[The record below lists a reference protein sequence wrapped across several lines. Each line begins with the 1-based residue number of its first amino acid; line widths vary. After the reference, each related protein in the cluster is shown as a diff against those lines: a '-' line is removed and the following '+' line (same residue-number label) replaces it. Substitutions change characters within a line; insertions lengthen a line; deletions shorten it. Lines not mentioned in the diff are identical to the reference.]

1 MKPNKKV
8 SEVYEKLYHY
18 TTWEGLQGILETR
31 TLWATN
37 YKYLNDYSEI
47 NLFRDKFISLIQPYA
62 AEATQELIKKLPKVN
77 QIIHKKGG
85 LHQVVQHEVEVLTD
99 AWYKALG
106 NEIFILSFC
115 GESKIPNVA
124 KNGLL
129 SQWRGY
135 GTGGGAAL
143 LFDTKKLEEILTL
156 EAKRFEYGPLFIA
169 DLVYSDDEQKL
180 KNELSDELAI
190 IVDIAKQF
198 FDYENITQKKEIADG
213 PKGYMPFV
221 TCISRY
227 KHYGFS
233 EENEVRVVAL
243 PVVDKSYLEIAQLA
257 QADGVILKPE
267 KERKFRQKSGQ
278 HIPYIELFNSTD
290 IELPIEKIIVGP
302 HKEKEARATKL
313 REKLEKRNI
322 EIICSEIPFIG

>member
-1 MKPNKKV
+1 MQKT
-8 SEVYEKLYHY
+8 SEVYKKLYHY
-18 TTWEGLQGILETR
+18 TTWERLQGILETQ

-47 NLFRDKFISLIQPYA
+47 NLFRDKFISLIHPYA
-62 AEATQELIKKLPKVN
+62 TKAIKKLIKKLPAKAN
-77 QIIHKKGG
+77 QIIHEKGG
-85 LHQVVQHEVEVLTD
+85 LHQVVQHEVKVLTD

-115 GESKIPNVA
+115 GQSQTPNVN

-143 LFDTKKLEEILTL
+143 LFDTKKLEGIIAL
-156 EAKRFEYGPLFIA
+156 EAKRFEYSALFIA

-180 KNELSDELAI
+180 KDELSNEIAI
-190 IVDIAKQF
+190 IVDIVKQF
-198 FDYENITQKKEIADG
+198 FDYENVSQQKMVADG
-213 PKGYMPFV
+213 PKGYIPFV

-243 PVVDKSYLEIAQLA
+243 PIVDKLYLEIAQLA
-257 QADGVILKPE
+257 QVDGVTLKPE
-267 KERKFRQKSGQ
+267 KERKFRQKNGQ
-278 HIPYIELFNSTD
+278 HIPYIELFNSID

-302 HKEKEARATKL
+302 HKEKEVRATKL
-313 REKLEKRNI
+313 REKLGETNT
-322 EIICSEIPFIG
+322 EITCSEIPYVG

>member
-1 MKPNKKV
+1 MKKV
-8 SEVYEKLYHY
+8 SEVYKKLYHY
-18 TTWEGLQGILETR
+18 TTWEGLQGILETQ

-37 YKYLNDYSEI
+37 YRYLNDYSEI
-47 NLFRDKFISLIQPYA
+47 NLFKDKFISLIQPCA
-62 AEATQELIKKLPKVN
+62 AEAIQELIKKFPKGN
-77 QIIHKKGG
+77 QIIHEKGG
-85 LHQVVQHEVEVLTD
+85 LPHVVQHEVGVLID

-106 NEIFILSFC
+106 NEIYILSFC
-115 GESKIPNVA
+115 GQSENPNVI

-143 LFDTKKLEEILTL
+143 LFDTKKLEEILIL
-156 EAKRFEYGPLFIA
+156 EAKRFEYHPLFIA
-169 DLVYSDDEQKL
+169 DLIYSDDEQKL
-180 KNELSDELAI
+180 KNELSDEFDT

-198 FDYENITQKKEIADG
+198 FDYENIIHKKEIADG

-243 PVVDKSYLEIAQLA
+243 PAVDKSYLEIAQLA

-267 KERKFRQKSGQ
+267 KERKFRNKNGQ
-278 HIPYIELFNSTD
+278 HIPYVELFNSSD

-302 HKEKEARATKL
+302 HREKEARAIELRKKL
-313 REKLEKRNI
+313 GKKDI